1 MALRWTQYGPRWP
14 QERATKCKKRHF
26 LQYHVFAFFCLFKGL
41 RNSGGDLGEGSS
53 LGKVRQF
60 GACWLAPWGQDGPKM
75 AQDGPKTFQ
84 TGPEMDLRRPNMV
97 PRWPKMAPRC
107 AQNGP
112 KKSKNNMQNGR
123 SLPEHVFVFCAFQRP
138 MKQPRSWPRPA
149 CQDLCLARPSWMV
162 NGGAAYEGQGIY

>member
-1 MALRWTQYGPRWP
+1 M
-14 QERATKCKKRHF
+14 
-26 LQYHVFAFFCLFKGL
+26 QYHVFAFFCLCKGL

-112 KKSKNNMQNGR
+112 KKSKKKHAKWALLAR
-123 SLPEHVFVFCAFQRP
+123 ACFCFLCLSKAHETAP
-138 MKQPRSWPRPA
+138 IMAKACLPRPVPCKA
-149 CQDLCLARPSWMV
+149 FLDGQWGGCL
-162 NGGAAYEGQGIY
+162 

>member
-14 QERATKCKKRHF
+14 QERTTKCKKWHS
-26 LQYHVFAFFCLFKGL
+26 LQYHVFAFFCLCKGL

-112 KKSKNNMQNGR
+112 KKSKKKHAKWALLAR
-123 SLPEHVFVFCAFQRP
+123 ACFCFLCLSKAHETAP
-138 MKQPRSWPRPA
+138 IMAKACLPRPVPCKA
-149 CQDLCLARPSWMV
+149 FLDGQWGGCL
-162 NGGAAYEGQGIY
+162 